1 MKCRHCHSPVS
12 LELVDLGTA
21 PPSNAYLT
29 REQLNAP
36 ERFYPLK
43 VLVCESCW
51 LAQTQDFSRAEELF
65 DDNYAYFSSYSSTWL
80 EHAKN
85 YVESISPRL
94 GLGKTSLVMEV
105 AANDGYLLQFFQQRG
120 VPCFGVEPTKSTADV
135 ARLKGLD
142 IVGEFFGQEVARS
155 LAHTRGKVDLALG
168 NNVLAHVPDI
178 NNFVAGFSQI
188 LKPKGVLT
196 LEFPH
201 LLKLIQLSQ
210 FDTIYH
216 EHYSY
221 LSLGSVH
228 SILRSEGL
236 TVFDVEQLPTH
247 GGSLR
252 VYAQLSETG
261 DYPISANVER
271 LIEQETRFGLTVPG
285 TYRDFSEKTL
295 EIKLD
300 LLRALVKAKSE
311 GKRIVAYGAAAKG
324 NTLLNYAGIGAD
336 IIDYVVDRNPHKQ
349 GRFMP
354 GSRIPIVAGFATPEP
369 DIVLILPW
377 NIKDEIVASLEGVLS
392 PSVCYWTCNNLPGS
406 RQ

>member
-29 REQLNAP
+29 PGQLNAP
-36 ERFYPLK
+36 ERYYPLK

-85 YVESISPRL
+85 YVESISPKL

-105 AANDGYLLQFFQQRG
+105 AANDGYLLQFFKQRD

-135 ARLKGLD
+135 ARSKGID
-142 IVGEFFGQEVARS
+142 IVAEFFGQEVAQS
-155 LAHTRGKVDLALG
+155 LVRTRGKVDLALG

-178 NNFVAGFSQI
+178 NDFVAGFSQI
-188 LKPKGVLT
+188 LKPQGVLT

-201 LLKLIQLSQ
+201 LLKLIELSQ

-221 LSLGSVH
+221 LSLGAVRA
-228 SILRSEGL
+228 ILRSQGL

-252 VYAQLSETG
+252 VYAQLNEIG
-261 DYPISANVER
+261 DYPISANVKR
-271 LIEQETRFGLTVPG
+271 LIEQEERFGLTQSA
-285 TYRDFSEKTL
+285 TYQDFAKRAFK
-295 EIKLD
+295 IKLD
-300 LLRALVKAKSE
+300 LLSALVGE
-311 GKRIVAYGAAAKG
+311 KRKGRRIAAYGAAAKG

-336 IIDYVVDRNPHKQ
+336 IVDYVVDRNPHKQ

-354 GSRIPIVAGFATPEP
+354 GSRIPIVAEFATPEP

-392 PSVCYWTCNNLPGS
+392 PSVCYWTCNSLPGS

>member
-1 MKCRHCHSPVS
+1 MKCRHCQSSLS

-29 REQLNAP
+29 GDQRNAP
-36 ERFYPLK
+36 ERYYPLK

-51 LAQTQDFSRAEELF
+51 LAQTRDFSRAEELF
-65 DDNYAYFSSYSSTWL
+65 DENYAYFSSYSSSWL
-80 EHAKN
+80 AHAKN

-94 GLGKTSLVMEV
+94 GLGKNSLVMEV
-105 AANDGYLLQFFQQRG
+105 AANDGYLLQFFNQRG

-135 ARLKGLD
+135 ARSKGID
-142 IVGEFFGQEVARS
+142 IVGEFFGQETARF
-155 LAHTRGKVDLALG
+155 LADTRGKVDLALG

-178 NNFVAGFSQI
+178 NDFVAGFRRI

-201 LLKLIQLSQ
+201 LLNLIQLTQ

-221 LSLGSVH
+221 LSLLTVR
-228 SILRSEGL
+228 SILRSQGL
-236 TVFDVEQLPTH
+236 TVFDVEQLATH

-252 VYAQLSETG
+252 VYAHLSDTG
-261 DYPISANVER
+261 DYPISESVQGIIER
-271 LIEQETRFGLTVPG
+271 EEQFGLTRSA
-285 TYRDFSEKTL
+285 TYQDFARRAFK
-295 EIKLD
+295 IKLD
-300 LLRALVKAKSE
+300 LLSALVRAKGE
-311 GKRIVAYGAAAKG
+311 GKRIAAYGAAAKG
-324 NTLLNYAGIGAD
+324 NTLLNYAGVGAD

-349 GRFMP
+349 GKFMP
-354 GSRIPIVAGFATPEP
+354 GSRIPIVGAFSTPEP

-377 NIKDEIVASLEGVLS
+377 NIKDEITDSLKGELSSSVL
-392 PSVCYWTCNNLPGS
+392 YWTYICLS
-406 RQ
+406 